1 MLNCRWSLENERS
14 FIYWGGV
21 SADPVVSAVLGAIG
35 KQYLVEHQEAEDGSW
50 WYDRYSDGFIRLIIT
65 QHLVGSGITVTFPI
79 AFTKQ
84 PVVVGIPEVN
94 SDQYIMFSH
103 LPRNVTTTGF
113 TINGASAM
121 YNFIV
126 EGY

>member
-1 MLNCRWSLENERS
+1 ML
-14 FIYWGGV
+14 GGV
-21 SADPVVSAVLGAIG
+21 SADPVVSAVLGAVG
-35 KQYLVEHQEAEDGSW
+35 KRYLVEHDEAEDGSW
-50 WYDRYSDGFIRLIIT
+50 SFDRFSDGFIRLTIKK
-65 QHLVGSGITVTFPI
+65 HLLGAGITVAFPI
-79 AFTKQ
+79 AFTK
-84 PVVVGIPEVN
+84 PPIVVGIPEVQ
-94 SDQYIMFSH
+94 SDSYIMFSH

>member
-1 MLNCRWSLENERS
+1 M
-14 FIYWGGV
+14 V
-21 SADPVVSAVLGAIG
+21 TAVLGAVG
-35 KQYLVEHQEAEDGSW
+35 KRYLVEHDEAEDGSW
-50 WYDRYSDGFIRLIIT
+50 SFDRFSDGFIRLTIKQQLRGT
-65 QHLVGSGITVTFPI
+65 GITVTFPI
-79 AFTKQ
+79 EFTKQ

>member
-1 MLNCRWSLENERS
+1 MLG
-14 FIYWGGV
+14 GGV
-21 SADPVVSAVLGAIG
+21 SADPVVSAVLNAVG
-35 KQYLVEHQEAEDGSW
+35 KRYLVEHEEDDNGSW
-50 WYDRYSDGFIRLIIT
+50 SFDRFSDGFIRLTIK
-65 QHLVGSGITVTFPI
+65 QQLLGSNITVTFPI
-79 AFTKQ
+79 EFTKK

-94 SDQYIMFSH
+94 SGQYIMFNH

-113 TINGASAM
+113 TINGAGAM

>member
-1 MLNCRWSLENERS
+1 MNLMNVG
-14 FIYWGGV
+14 GGV

-35 KQYLVEHQEAEDGSW
+35 KRYLVETGESEDGSQTW
-50 WYDRYSDGFIRLIIT
+50 ERYSDGFIRLTIK
-65 QHLVGSGITVTFPI
+65 QQLLGSDITVTFPI
-79 AFTKQ
+79 EFTKQ

-94 SDQYIMFSH
+94 SAQYIMFNH

-113 TINGASAM
+113 TINGAGAM